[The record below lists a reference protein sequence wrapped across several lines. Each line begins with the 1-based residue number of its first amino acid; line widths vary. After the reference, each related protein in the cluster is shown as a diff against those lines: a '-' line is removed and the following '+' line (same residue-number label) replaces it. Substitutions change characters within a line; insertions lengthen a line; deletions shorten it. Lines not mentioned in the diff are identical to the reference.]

1 MFIQI
6 AFGSFEPFQNPT
18 RLDMK
23 HTEKGRSQR
32 LPGKRKSNKPS
43 KKNPSALRQ
52 HEVALRKKTKLDNA
66 RKRENTASKKEVVVT
81 TSTVKPR
88 RAKSVAGKVVVAKA
102 PKAVKAV
109 KAVKAPK
116 AAAPKAAKAAKKA

>member
-1 MFIQI
+1 
-6 AFGSFEPFQNPT
+6 
-18 RLDMK
+18 MK

-43 KKNPSALRQ
+43 TKNPSALRQ

-66 RKRENTASKKEVVVT
+66 RKRANTASKKEVVIT

-88 RAKSVAGKVVVAKA
+88 RGKAVAAKKPVAAKA
-102 PKAVKAV
+102 AKV
-109 KAVKAPK
+109 VKAPK
-116 AAAPKAAKAAKKA
+116 AAKTVKVAKTVKAAKKA

>member
-6 AFGSFEPFQNPT
+6 AFGSFEPFQNPA

-52 HEVALRKKTKLDNA
+52 HEVALRKKTRLDNA

-88 RAKSVAGKVVVAKA
+88 RGKKAVAAKAVVA
-102 PKAVKAV
+102 

-116 AAAPKAAKAAKKA
+116 AAKTAKAPKAAKKA